1 MSTARTIILPKEAIV
16 AIKQVLVLRRDLNMR
31 KGKMIAQ
38 GAHASQWALTASKAQ
53 NPEWAALWMENEFTK
68 IVVSVNSERELLD
81 LDIVLT
87 GAGVPCALIQD
98 LGHTE
103 FHGEKTYT
111 ALGIGPAPSE
121 LIDPYTRHLPLL

>member
-1 MSTARTIILPKEAIV
+1 MPPSPGGSVERIVRRGREAGEGALPAPILPKV
-16 AIKQVLVLRRDLNMR
+16 
-31 KGKMIAQ
+31 
-38 GAHASQWALTASKAQ
+38 ASKAQ

-81 LDIVLT
+81 LDIVLA

-121 LIDPYTRHLPLL
+121 LIDPHTRHLLLL